1 MSDDPIE
8 ISVPAAT
15 ATLQPT
21 SRWLEVNVI
30 ETGGSPQWRRAELIS
45 ESWVDGRTLWH
56 AKIVPDGS
64 VVQLDDLSR
73 MRLVS
78 HECRGG
84 TVDMRVG
91 PTPGVS

>member
-21 SRWLEVNVI
+21 SGWLEVNV
-30 ETGGSPQWRRAELIS
+30 GPPGSPDWRRVENLQELP
-45 ESWVDGRTLWH
+45 GRRGG
-56 AKIVPDGS
+56 AFRVQFAPDS
-64 VVQLDDLSR
+64 RVVHIDDLSR

-78 HECRGG
+78 HEYRGG
-84 TVDMRVG
+84 TVNMRVG